1 MVRSDNIKVK
11 FLLFLWT
18 INLQEIAEELK
29 TKKVETKEWPMNV
42 ALKKVVKIK
51 KKYHHIKWIF
61 KKVDFDLYSV
71 ISWKPFCPHSYF
83 LPFKGA
89 RRLISFFK
97 CTNKYPN
104 MDLNP
109 FVSAEMPAI
118 KRIRLPKWMYME
130 IFVCLFEKCATAR
143 SDVLSSNSIRG
154 QKHLI
159 SEFFVDHDGNRI
171 LIWNTLFLLWS
182 LKSLTSA
189 NNLVYLGI
197 RRFWDW
203 YSTGDSLTAWTSD
216 VHHDAF
222 VATWLYMR
230 IFGFDRQHTKLWQ
243 FVIVVN
249 NP

>member
-130 IFVCLFEKCATAR
+130 IFVCAPWLGPTFYRQIQLGVRNISFRNFLSTMMEIEFWFEILFFFCEVWKAWRQQIIWYIWASGDFETDTQLATVWQPGR
-143 SDVLSSNSIRG
+143 RMCIMMLLLQHDFTCVSLD
-154 QKHLI
+154 LI
-159 SEFFVDHDGNRI
+159 DNIQSFD
-171 LIWNTLFLLWS
+171 
-182 LKSLTSA
+182 
-189 NNLVYLGI
+189 NL
-197 RRFWDW
+197 
-203 YSTGDSLTAWTSD
+203 
-216 VHHDAF
+216 
-222 VATWLYMR
+222 
-230 IFGFDRQHTKLWQ
+230 
-243 FVIVVN
+243 
-249 NP
+249 